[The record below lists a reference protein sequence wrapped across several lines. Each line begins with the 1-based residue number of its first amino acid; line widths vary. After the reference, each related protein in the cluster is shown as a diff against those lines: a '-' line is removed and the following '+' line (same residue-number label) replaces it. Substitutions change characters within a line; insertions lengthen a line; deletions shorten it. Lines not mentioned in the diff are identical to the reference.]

1 MNKLKYKLKTKTLS
15 LIISLLLLFSI
26 FTVQPLYAIEGIQTF
41 SSSIET
47 QAATYTMADLNAM
60 SDSQL
65 ISLIPTLKWNQITD
79 LFVYNND
86 AYKFYSNT
94 TRMKALIREIET
106 RGARYTASDDLGL
119 PTFLEI
125 IRAGYYL
132 AAYNTEL
139 DYLNS
144 VTEKNR
150 CTSAL
155 NAVVSNSNFALG
167 TAVQDEIVDCAA
179 LFTSATFINLNTID
193 KFANIFKTFNNNIGS
208 YASNYDKS
216 IAVYHSMECI
226 DYSLSNYLRVTG
238 TSLTSSQY
246 YRNIDSFIN
255 EIMKLSNTLPLTS
268 SNTWLVDN
276 ALYYTGSFADY
287 LYNRS
292 LANKTLTEAVR
303 IYPYMG
309 YQYFQALFMIDQ
321 EFNGV
326 DYNNKNINYQQAL
339 ENGKAYNL
347 PNTYT
352 FDNGKVVI
360 KAGAKV
366 TEEKIKRLY
375 WASKEVKAQ
384 FFRIYG
390 SDAAL
395 EPGNADDRL
404 EIILYNSPDHYDL
417 NRFFYGIDTNNGGM
431 YIEGDGRFFT
441 YERTTQD
448 SIYSLEELFR
458 HEYTHYLQGR
468 YLIPGL
474 WNQSAI
480 YQNERLTWYEEGGAE
495 LFAGSTRTEG
505 IKPRKSMVSGI
516 DTNVSDR
523 YSLSKTMYA
532 KYGNFKFY
540 TYAFVFLNYL
550 YQNDMAAFN
559 ELGRLI
565 RTNNVSGYDS
575 YRSTL
580 STSSSYNSAYN
591 SHMQQLYDSYPNLT
605 TPLVSDD
612 YLLNHPVKD
621 LQEVSNKIVQVA
633 NLTNI
638 STTVQNSQFFNTF
651 TLKGTYTGT
660 ASAGYQADWNT
671 MNSLTNNA
679 LIQLSN
685 EPWSG
690 YKTLT
695 AYFTNHRVNS
705 NNMYEFD
712 VTYTGIT
719 TSSIA
724 PQNKPPVANI
734 NGPYTGIAQSPINFS
749 SNGSSDADG
758 NIASYLWNFGDNTQ
772 STDANPVHTYST
784 SGTYQVSLTVTD
796 NLGAST
802 TVVTQVTVSN
812 NGSQQIQEKEPNN
825 SFATANGAIVSGL
838 PLYANFSA
846 DDNLDY
852 FYLNVTEPCDINIVV
867 NNYSGVGLNWLLYK
881 ESDTNNYVAYPS
893 TSSEGSISGSYKAQ
907 AGKYYLLVYKT
918 NGQSSNYT
926 LTATFSSNPTS
937 PVTNK
942 EVENNNT
949 IEESNPIDLNST
961 IEGSLDVNDSIDNFT
976 FDIIRDSNISIK
988 VTPNINNQ
996 INWVLF
1002 KAPDVTNYYAYAQN
1016 VNGVLTKDVGVTQG
1030 KYYLRLYLYGSS
1042 SVLYEINIKS

>member
-1 MNKLKYKLKTKTLS
+1 MYKLKTKILS
-15 LIISLLLLFSI
+15 LIVSLLLLFSI
-26 FTVQPLYAIEGIQTF
+26 FTVQPLYAIEGIQTL
-41 SSSIET
+41 SSTAET
-47 QAATYTMADLNAM
+47 VQATTYTMADLNSM

-65 ISLIPTLKWNQITD
+65 ISLIPSLKWNQITD
-79 LFVYNND
+79 LFVYNSD
-86 AYKFYSNT
+86 AYTFYSNT
-94 TRMKALIREIET
+94 TRMAALIQEIES
-106 RGARYTASDDLGL
+106 RGARYTSTDDLGL

-139 DYLNS
+139 NYLNS

-150 CTSAL
+150 CISAL
-155 NAVVSNSNFALG
+155 NAVVNNSYFELG
-167 TAVQDEIVDCAA
+167 TTVQDEIVDCAA

-193 KFANIFKTFNNNIGS
+193 KFANILRTFNNNIGT
-208 YASNYDKS
+208 YASNYSKS
-216 IAVYHSMECI
+216 IAVYHAMECI

-246 YRNIDSFIN
+246 YRSIDSFIN
-255 EIMKLSNTLPLTS
+255 EVMKLSNILPLTS
-268 SNTWLVDN
+268 DNTWLVDN
-276 ALYYTGSFADY
+276 ALYFTGSFADY
-287 LYNRS
+287 LIDRTR
-292 LANKTLTEAVR
+292 ANKTLTDAVS
-303 IYPYMG
+303 IYPNMG
-309 YQYFQALFMIDQ
+309 YQYFQALYMINLK
-321 EFNGV
+321 FNGI
-326 DYNNKNINYQQAL
+326 DYNNKNINYTQAI
-339 ENGKAYNL
+339 ENGKQYNL

-352 FDNGKVVI
+352 FDNGKIII
-360 KAGAKV
+360 KSGTNV

-390 SDAAL
+390 SDTAL

-404 EIILYNSPDHYDL
+404 EIILYNSPDHYNL

-441 YERTTQD
+441 YERTTAD

-468 YLIPGL
+468 YLVPGL

-480 YQNERLTWYEEGGAE
+480 YQDERLTWYEEGGAE

-516 DTNVSDR
+516 AANASDR

-540 TYAFVFLNYL
+540 TYAFAFLDYL
-550 YQNDMAAFN
+550 YQNDMTAFN

-565 RTNNVSGYDS
+565 RTNNVSGYDA

-591 SHMQQLYDSYPNLT
+591 THMQQLYDSYPTLT

-612 YLLNHPVKD
+612 YLLSHTAKD
-621 LQEVSNKIVQVA
+621 LQEVSNKIIQVA
-633 NLTNI
+633 NLTNT
-638 STTVQNSQFFNTF
+638 STIVENSQFFNTF

-660 ASAGYQADWNT
+660 ASAGYQTDWYT
-671 MNSLTNNA
+671 MNSLTDNA
-679 LIQLSN
+679 LKQLSN
-685 EPWSG
+685 EAWSG

-705 NNMYEFD
+705 NNMFEFD

-719 TSSIA
+719 TSGTA
-724 PQNKPPVANI
+724 PQNMPPVANI
-734 NGPYTGIAQSPINFS
+734 NGPYTGIVQSAINFS
-749 SNGSSDADG
+749 SNGSMDSDG

-772 STDANPVHTYST
+772 STEANPVHTYSA

-802 TVVTQVTVSN
+802 TASTQAVVSN
-812 NGSQQIQEKEPNN
+812 SGSQQIQEKEPNDTI
-825 SFATANGAIVSGL
+825 ATANGAIVSGL
-838 PLYANFSA
+838 PLNANFSA

-852 FYLNVTEPCDINIVV
+852 YYLNITGLCDINIVV

-881 ESDTNNYVAYPS
+881 EADTNNYVAYPS
-893 TSSEGSISGSYKAQ
+893 TTTEGSISGTYNAQ
-907 AGKYYLLVYKT
+907 AGKYYLLVYKIS
-918 NGQSSNYT
+918 GQSSNYT
-926 LTATFSSNPTS
+926 LTATFSSN
-937 PVTNK
+937 
-942 EVENNNT
+942 
-949 IEESNPIDLNST
+949 
-961 IEGSLDVNDSIDNFT
+961 
-976 FDIIRDSNISIK
+976 
-988 VTPNINNQ
+988 
-996 INWVLF
+996 
-1002 KAPDVTNYYAYAQN
+1002 
-1016 VNGVLTKDVGVTQG
+1016 
-1030 KYYLRLYLYGSS
+1030 
-1042 SVLYEINIKS
+1042 